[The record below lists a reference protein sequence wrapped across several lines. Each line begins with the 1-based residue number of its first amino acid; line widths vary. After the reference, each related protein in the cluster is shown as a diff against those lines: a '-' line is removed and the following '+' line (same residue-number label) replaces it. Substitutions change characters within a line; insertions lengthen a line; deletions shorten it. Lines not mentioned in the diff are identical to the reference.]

1 MDVSFCYSPEDCTRS
16 TVCLTVSCFWS
27 SASADQYMCSGIVHR
42 CAGWLLIIK
51 WTIFQCAHCDEVN
64 TVGFIASMPVYL
76 LLWHWD
82 FALRPVALD
91 SLYQGILHMP
101 SLKRCKWCNFNWFS
115 FNYTS
120 VTSQTCSTP
129 RKHWR
134 VWNFLL
140 MTYFLLIKQNKAPCL
155 WVVQL
160 AGEICSHISVFS
172 NDPNLLEL
180 ISECGICK

>member
-27 SASADQYMCSGIVHR
+27 SASADQYICSGIVHR

-64 TVGFIASMPVYL
+64 TVGFIASMPVYS

-115 FNYTS
+115 FNYTCDKPNMFY
-120 VTSQTCSTP
+120 TQKTLTCLKLFAYDLFP
-129 RKHWR
+129 
-134 VWNFLL
+134 F
-140 MTYFLLIKQNKAPCL
+140 NKT
-155 WVVQL
+155 
-160 AGEICSHISVFS
+160 
-172 NDPNLLEL
+172 
-180 ISECGICK
+180 K